1 MKRIGSFTINLAIA
15 AALLATGGA
24 RQARAGNNCSKATL
38 KGSYGALLTGT
49 IPGVG
54 PFVTVAVANFD
65 GVGGWS
71 YTETGNV
78 NGNVFSGQHFVGAYT
93 VASDCSGSTS
103 DSGGNKTA
111 LVIVNGG
118 KEVMGVGTGGAVFSI
133 VLKKIS
139 GSDD

>member
-1 MKRIGSFTINLAIA
+1 LH
-15 AALLATGGA
+15 
-24 RQARAGNNCSKATL
+24 KATL

-54 PFVTVAVANFD
+54 PFATVAVAKFD

-78 NGNVFSGQHFVGAYT
+78 NGNVFANQHFVGAYT
-93 VASDCSGSTS
+93 VAPDCSGTTT
-103 DSGGNKTA
+103 DSGGNSTA

-118 KEVMGVGTGGAVFSI
+118 REAMAIGTGSAVFSI

-139 GSDD
+139 ASDD

>member
-1 MKRIGSFTINLAIA
+1 MKRINNFTINIAIA
-15 AALLATGGA
+15 AAILCAGVA
-24 RQARAGNNCSKATL
+24 RQARAASNCSKATL

-54 PFVTVAVANFD
+54 PFATVAVANFD

-93 VASDCSGSTS
+93 VALDCSATTS

-118 KEVMGVGTGGAVFSI
+118 REVMGIGTGSAVFSI
-133 VLKKIS
+133 VLKKITS
-139 GSDD
+139 SDD